1 MNCSGRSAC
10 CCFAAPS
17 STMRLLALHTRPRSP
32 TRVLGKPSG
41 ITASIS
47 YNNDSPAAS
56 ISAHLH
62 NDNININNNSEAYG
76 IEIAPNISRA
86 VQRARDARRD
96 LALWERHSV
105 VPKHTLNA
113 FNELNSRITIAYKHK
128 HKSNVDDVHYYS
140 SIAIDSG
147 CGTGLS
153 TRLLADILPH
163 TTRIIGLDRSAV
175 RLSKGINYHHR
186 HYRHQHTVLDDGN
199 ERNQRNAE
207 IVRADM
213 EHFWRLA
220 VHNSWAKLTQY
231 QFFFYPNPYPLHLKR
246 RIYGRPSF
254 PYVVSLGGRVEVRA
268 SWAAY
273 LEDFLAAYSV
283 LTPDNTDE
291 FRASPVH
298 SVLHTKRDIDIDIV
312 VPISNFEKKFIEAD
326 QPIYRLVID
335 TRSNADRVNCP
346 FKLSDDKLFSCNKK

>member
-1 MNCSGRSAC
+1 M
-10 CCFAAPS
+10 
-17 STMRLLALHTRPRSP
+17 STNLDVANRNRY
-32 TRVLGKPSG
+32 G
-41 ITASIS
+41 
-47 YNNDSPAAS
+47 NNDGNGN
-56 ISAHLH
+56 SA
-62 NDNININNNSEAYG
+62 AYG
-76 IEIAPNISRA
+76 IAIASNISRA
-86 VQRARDARRD
+86 IERARDGKRD
-96 LALWERHSV
+96 LSLWEQHSV

-113 FNELNSRITIAYKHK
+113 FNQLNADRI
-128 HKSNVDDVHYYS
+128 SDDAIK

-153 TRLLADILPH
+153 TRLLNEILSPD
-163 TTRIIGLDRSAV
+163 TTRIIGIDRSAV

-186 HYRHQHTVLDDGN
+186 HYRHQHACVQQSEDD
-199 ERNQRNAE
+199 NASNDTAQ

-220 VHNSWAKLTQY
+220 VHNSWAALTKY

-254 PYVVSLGGRVEVRA
+254 PYVVALGGRVEVRA

-283 LTPDNTDE
+283 LSHDTDTE
-291 FRASPVH
+291 TDAQVFRATGVH
-298 SVLHTKRDIDIDIV
+298 SILDTAHVADIV
-312 VPISNFEKKFIEAD
+312 VPISNFEKKFIDAE

-335 TRSNADRVNCP
+335 TRSNADRVACP
-346 FKLSDDKLFSCNKK
+346 FKLSDDKLFSLNNNNINQGS